1 MIAALK
7 TRLFPVSGK
16 DANVMQVKAQTN
28 EMGILDHIEKIVELS
43 KENGIDGCL
52 DDGQDHLDYIA
63 GKLGISPLQA
73 ALFAH
78 FMESGTDI
86 IIGIGDI
93 AEALKCSKLRMIKY
107 TNDCEEL
114 ERKKLIRCRRDGNSV
129 MYRVP
134 RDVIDSIRKHNEF
147 RPRKDE
153 NLGIE
158 QFFDAIERIFDER
171 ENDELTPVVMR
182 EELLDLMNQ
191 NTHLAFCKTVKRHKL
206 FNEDLMVLLRF
217 CHLFANNND
226 DNISSHDISL
236 LYGNSFEC
244 RRVSKYLSNGS
255 HHLMEM
261 ELIEHANSDG
271 FVRSESWKLSE
282 KAKKE
287 FLFELD
293 LQENRC
299 KKDLVMHDD
308 IKAKKMFYNSRETA
322 DIEKLTSLL
331 QEENYRRI
339 QERLEGKGMR
349 KGFACLFSGG
359 PGTGKTETA
368 YQIARQTK
376 RNIMMVDISEI
387 KSMWY
392 GESEKKIKEIFDT
405 YRATVDSS
413 AIAPILLFNEADAII
428 GRRKEFS
435 RTGRSSIDQTENTI
449 QNIILQEMENL
460 SGILIATT
468 NLAQNMDGAFE
479 RRFLYKIVFDKP
491 GAESRKGIWQAMLPD
506 LPMDNVGELSGRFE
520 LSGGQIENI
529 ARKVEVDDIINGG
542 GLSMDTLVRYCKDEL
557 QSSLGACEKRIGF
570 SS

>member
-1 MIAALK
+1 MITALK
-7 TRLFPVSGK
+7 TKLFPASGK
-16 DANVMQVKAQTN
+16 DVNALPAKASARD
-28 EMGILDHIEKIVELS
+28 MGILDHIEKIVEIS
-43 KENGIDGCL
+43 GENGIDGCL
-52 DDGQDHLDYIA
+52 GEGQDHLDYIA

-78 FMESGTDI
+78 FMERSTDTL
-86 IIGIGDI
+86 IGIAEI

-114 ERKKLIRCRRDGNSV
+114 ERKKLIRCRRDSSNVSF
-129 MYRVP
+129 RVP
-134 RDVIDSIRKHNEF
+134 RDVTESIRKHNEF
-147 RPRKDE
+147 RPKKDE
-153 NLGIE
+153 DLSIE
-158 QFFDAIERIFDER
+158 EFFDALERIFDDR
-171 ENDELTPVVMR
+171 EKEEITCNAMDQ
-182 EELLDLMNQ
+182 ELLDLVNQ
-191 NTHLAFCKTVKRHKL
+191 NMHLAFCKTISRYPITEGQLVL
-206 FNEDLMVLLRF
+206 LLRF
-217 CHLFANNND
+217 CQLFANNND
-226 DNISSHDISL
+226 DNIGVHDIAL
-236 LYGNSFEC
+236 LFENSFEC
-244 RRVSKYLSNGS
+244 RRADKSLSDGS
-255 HHLMEM
+255 HRLMEM
-261 ELIEHANSDG
+261 KLAEHANSDG
-271 FVRSESWKLSE
+271 FVRSESWKLSD

-287 FLFELD
+287 LLAELN
-293 LQENRC
+293 LQESRSY

-322 DIEKLTSLL
+322 DIEKLASLL
-331 QEENYRRI
+331 REENYRKV

-376 RNIMMVDISEI
+376 RNVMLVDIAQI

-392 GESEKKIKEIFDT
+392 GESEKKIKEIFDA
-405 YRATVDSS
+405 YRAAVDNS
-413 AIAPILLFNEADAII
+413 AVAPILLFNEADAII
-428 GRRKEFS
+428 GKRKEFS
-435 RTGRSSIDQTENTI
+435 PAGRSSLDQTENTI

-491 GAESRKGIWQAMLPD
+491 GAESRRGIWKAMLPD
-506 LPMDNVGELSGRFE
+506 LPDCGADELSRGFE

-542 GLSMDTLVRYCKDEL
+542 GLSMDGLVRYCKDEL
-557 QSSLGACEKRIGF
+557 RNSFGVCEKRIGF
-570 SS
+570 